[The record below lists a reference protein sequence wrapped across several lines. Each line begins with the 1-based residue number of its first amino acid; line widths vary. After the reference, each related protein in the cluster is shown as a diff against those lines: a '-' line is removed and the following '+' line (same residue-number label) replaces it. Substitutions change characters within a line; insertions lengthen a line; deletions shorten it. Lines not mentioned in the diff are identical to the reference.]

1 MNLFWNLFEKTG
13 KVEYYLKYKE
23 ESKEKRKIIY
33 GRSRR
38 YCC

>member
-23 ESKEKRKIIY
+23 ESKKK
-33 GRSRR
+33 GR
-38 YCC
+38 

>member
-23 ESKEKRKIIY
+23 EQNKKR
-33 GRSRR
+33 G
-38 YCC
+38 